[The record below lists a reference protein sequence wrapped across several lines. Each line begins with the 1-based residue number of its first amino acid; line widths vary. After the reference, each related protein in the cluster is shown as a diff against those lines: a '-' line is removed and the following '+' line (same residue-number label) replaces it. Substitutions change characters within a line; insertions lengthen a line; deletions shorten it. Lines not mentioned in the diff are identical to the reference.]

1 MTSMSI
7 ERGNSTDRRRT
18 LARTLVDLGRNVA
31 LIGLLWI
38 FYWVVRNSTADGPSN
53 AFANAQQVMRFQDTL
68 GLPRE
73 AALQA
78 WVLPHYL
85 LVKLANLYY
94 IGVHFPAT
102 FVFLAWV
109 WIRHRPAFARIRN
122 VLIGLTMSAL
132 VIHLAFPLAPPRMFN
147 RLGFVDTGLL
157 VGPNPYDLSAGEAAN
172 QFAAMPSL
180 HVGWALLVAFS
191 AITLSRSRWRW
202 FSVIHPLM
210 TLFVVVITANHYW
223 LDAIIAAALLVFF
236 WRATRAHQARRLV
249 ELERAQS
256 SWLGHQRDRAVDL
269 TQQTVDV

>member
-1 MTSMSI
+1 MFI
-7 ERGNSTDRRRT
+7 ERGSGTDRRSP
-18 LARTLVDLGRNVA
+18 LARALVDLGRNIA
-31 LIGLLWI
+31 LIGLLWV

-53 AFANAQQVMRFQDTL
+53 AFANAQQVMRFQDAV
-68 GLPRE
+68 GLPQE

-109 WIRHRPAFARIRN
+109 WTRHRAAFARIRN

-132 VIHLAFPLAPPRMFN
+132 VIHLAFPLAPPRMFD
-147 RLGFVDTGLL
+147 RLGFVDTGIL

-202 FSVIHPLM
+202 LIMVHPIM
-210 TLFVVVITANHYW
+210 TLFVVVVTANHYW

-236 WRATRAHQARRLV
+236 WRAARAHRARQLVDLEKARRSR
-249 ELERAQS
+249 LER
-256 SWLGHQRDRAVDL
+256 QRDLIVDL